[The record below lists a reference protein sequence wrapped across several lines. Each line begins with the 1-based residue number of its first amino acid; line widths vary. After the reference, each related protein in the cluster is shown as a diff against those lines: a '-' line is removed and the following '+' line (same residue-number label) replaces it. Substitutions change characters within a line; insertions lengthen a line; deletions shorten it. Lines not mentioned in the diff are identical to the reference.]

1 MTQLGDLVRSYFTD
15 HLPCQRGLRP
25 SSVRSYR
32 DTLKLFLVRVATVLG
47 KPVTRLALADLSCQ
61 HALAFLRWL
70 EDERGN
76 GVRTRNA
83 RLAALRSF
91 FRYAASRCPDVLA
104 EAQRVETIPTK
115 RCPPPAT
122 TYLHRD
128 EMEALLAA
136 LPANGP
142 LAKRD
147 RALLM
152 FLYNSGARAQ
162 ETADLRAGDLDLD
175 GPFRVRLHGKGD
187 KWRTCPLWP
196 ETAQLLQAALGG
208 RSRDEFAPAFTS
220 RTGRSLTR
228 SGIYKIVRRH
238 AAEWSGSGRDG
249 KRGAITPHSFRHSTA
264 MHLLEAGV
272 EINVIAGWLGHADLE
287 TTNRYA
293 QISMRTK
300 MAAME
305 ACAPPTTGDA
315 SKSAAGGWGKT
326 PDLLQWLE
334 SL

>member
-1 MTQLGDLVRSYFTD
+1 MTELGDLVRSYFAD

-32 DTLKLFLVRVATVLG
+32 DTLKLFLVRIAAVLG
-47 KPVTRLALADLSCQ
+47 KPATRLALADLSCQ

-91 FRYAASRCPDVLA
+91 FRYAASRCPDVMA

-122 TYLHRD
+122 THLHHD
-128 EMEALLAA
+128 EMEALLAS
-136 LPANGP
+136 LPASGA
-142 LAKRD
+142 LATRD

-162 ETADLRAGDLDLD
+162 EAADLRAGDLDLD

-208 RSRDEFAPAFTS
+208 RCRDKLAPAFAS
-220 RTGRSLTR
+220 RTGQSLTR

-238 AAEWSGSGRDG
+238 SEKWSDSGKDG

-264 MHLLEAGV
+264 MHMLEAGV
-272 EINVIAGWLGHADLE
+272 ELNVIAGWLGHVSLE

-293 QISMRTK
+293 QISMRMK

-305 ACAPPTTGDA
+305 ACAPSTSGDA
-315 SKSAAGGWGKT
+315 SKPAAGGWGKT